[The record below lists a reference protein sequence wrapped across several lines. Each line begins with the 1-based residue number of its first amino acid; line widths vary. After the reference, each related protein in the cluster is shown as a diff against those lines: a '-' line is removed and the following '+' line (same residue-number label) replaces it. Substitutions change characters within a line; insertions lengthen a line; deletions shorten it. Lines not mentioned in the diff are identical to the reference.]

1 MFIVVICC
9 NLRGSISSH
18 RQQGPRSLGRLQP
31 SPHPHEIPWDPKTQ
45 TRGRQVPVTND
56 TVEDM
61 SKTWPSTKACVY
73 IYIYIYN
80 LPISIIITYQYIVLS
95 LLSLWLLWFSCYYCY
110 ISLLLLLLLWVVVV
124 LIAIIIYYCYQ
135 KMILIYT
142 TIITMI

>member
-73 IYIYIYN
+73 IYIYN

>member
-73 IYIYIYN
+73 IYIYI